1 MKISIKFAKLVRI
14 VTVAPLIAFGLLSI
28 TYGIRPELFQG
39 LKNYLSAV
47 IFLTVLPLTAYP
59 LQPFIPKFRD
69 KGREGQRNLAIVMAI
84 IGYVCGMVYVLIAR
98 VPRAVLLI
106 YLTYFFSGLGI
117 LLFNRVLKIR
127 ASGHSGGV
135 VGPTAL
141 LVLFVGLEAI
151 FYCLALILL
160 VFWASLKTKRHSLS
174 QLLWG
179 SMIPLVALFL
189 AILCV
194 GKY

>member
-1 MKISIKFAKLVRI
+1 MC
-14 VTVAPLIAFGLLSI
+14 
-28 TYGIRPELFQG
+28 IR
-39 LKNYLSAV
+39 
-47 IFLTVLPLTAYP
+47 
-59 LQPFIPKFRD
+59 D
-69 KGREGQRNLAIVMAI
+69 
-84 IGYVCGMVYVLIAR
+84 
-98 VPRAVLLI
+98 
-106 YLTYFFSGLGI
+106 
-117 LLFNRVLKIR
+117 RVLKIR